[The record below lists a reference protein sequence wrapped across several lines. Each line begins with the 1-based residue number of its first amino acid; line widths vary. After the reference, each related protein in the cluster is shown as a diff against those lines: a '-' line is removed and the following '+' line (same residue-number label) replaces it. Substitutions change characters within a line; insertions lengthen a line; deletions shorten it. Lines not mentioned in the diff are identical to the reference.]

1 MRRCPSPISATEAAG
16 RAVRALLFA
25 AACLLAGSAMAQS
38 VAMTGSMG
46 SKALLVIDGGAPRA
60 LAAGESAQGVKVV
73 KVTSS
78 DALVEIA
85 GKRQTVMLGA
95 APVSLGGSGGGAN
108 GSQILLTAGQGGH
121 FYANGSINGRNV
133 NFLVDTG
140 ATTIALGR
148 AEAERIGLAYR
159 HGRRIPVGTANGTT
173 VGYLVKLDS
182 VRINDVEIYNVD
194 AIVQPAPMPYVLLG
208 NSFLGRFQMKRE
220 NDLLTL
226 DKRF

>member
-1 MRRCPSPISATEAAG
+1 MRRCPSPISATEAASH
-16 RAVRALLFA
+16 AVRALLCA

-95 APVSLGGSGGGAN
+95 APVSLGGAGGGAN

-140 ATTIALGR
+140 ATTIALGQ
-148 AEAERIGLAYR
+148 AEAERIGLAYL

>member
-1 MRRCPSPISATEAAG
+1 M
-16 RAVRALLFA
+16 RALLA
-25 AACLLAGSAMAQS
+25 VAACLFTGSAMAQS

-73 KVTSS
+73 RVTSS
-78 DALVEIA
+78 DAVVEIA

-95 APVSLGGSGGGAN
+95 APVSLGSGGGGASGSQIVLSAGSGG
-108 GSQILLTAGQGGH
+108 H
-121 FYANGSINGRNV
+121 FFANGSINGRHV

-140 ATTIALGR
+140 ATTVAMSQAD
-148 AEAERIGLAYR
+148 AENIGLAYR
-159 HGRRIPVGTANGTT
+159 HGRRVPVGTANGTT
-173 VGYLVKLDS
+173 VGYLVKLNS
-182 VRINDVEIYNVD
+182 VRINDVEVYNVD
-194 AIVQPAPMPYVLLG
+194 AIVQPAAMPYVLLG

-220 NDLLTL
+220 NDLMTL

>member
-95 APVSLGGSGGGAN
+95 APVSLGGAGGGAN

-140 ATTIALGR
+140 ATTIALGQ

>member
-1 MRRCPSPISATEAAG
+1 MRRCPSPISATEAAS
-16 RAVRALLFA
+16 RAVRALLCA

-95 APVSLGGSGGGAN
+95 APVSLGGAGGGAN

-140 ATTIALGR
+140 ATTIALGQ

>member
-73 KVTSS
+73 KVTST
-78 DALVEIA
+78 DAVVEIA

-140 ATTIALGR
+140 ATTIALGQ

>member
-1 MRRCPSPISATEAAG
+1 M
-16 RAVRALLFA
+16 RALLLCA
-25 AACLLAGSAMAQS
+25 AAFLSTGAALAQS

-78 DALVEIA
+78 DVVVDIA

-95 APVSLGGSGGGAN
+95 APVSLGGGGGGAS

-140 ATTIALGR
+140 ATTIALGQ
-148 AEAERIGLAYR
+148 AEADRIGLAYKQ
-159 HGRRIPVGTANGTT
+159 GRRIPVSTANGVTS
-173 VGYLVKLDS
+173 GYLVSLSS
-182 VRINDVEIYNVD
+182 VRINDVEVYNVE

-226 DKRF
+226 NKRF

>member
-16 RAVRALLFA
+16 RAVRALLCA

-95 APVSLGGSGGGAN
+95 APVSLGGAGGGAN

-140 ATTIALGR
+140 ATTIALGQ